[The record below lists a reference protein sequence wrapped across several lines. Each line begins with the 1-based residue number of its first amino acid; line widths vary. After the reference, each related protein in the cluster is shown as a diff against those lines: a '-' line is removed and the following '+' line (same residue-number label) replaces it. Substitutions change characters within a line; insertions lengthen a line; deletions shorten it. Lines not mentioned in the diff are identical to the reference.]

1 METGIKKA
9 LKQVKWLSTHSSSE
23 QSRFWIYENLDFEIC
38 VLSLIWRKVTDAA
51 IPLQPDL
58 QLQDPEVRKREN
70 KK

>member
-9 LKQVKWLSTHSSSE
+9 LKQVKWLSPHSSSE

-51 IPLQPDL
+51 IPL
-58 QLQDPEVRKREN
+58 
-70 KK
+70 